1 MKLSLLAVAVSAL
14 LPVVTLAAAQ
24 EAPSS
29 AGVAVVDGK
38 FGDHVE
44 GGRVVGDG
52 ASVLASKKAVY
63 WIDVA
68 NTGAATQVTLVW
80 NIDGTE
86 VQRQSLDVGTSP
98 HWHTW
103 GIRPL
108 GAGKRVDVTVL
119 DASGRTLRT
128 DSVGTSS

>member
-1 MKLSLLAVAVSAL
+1 MKLSVLAIAVVAL
-14 LPVVTLAAAQ
+14 LPVVSVAGAQ
-24 EAPSS
+24 EAPSG
-29 AGVAVVDGK
+29 AGVSVVDGK

-52 ASVLASKKAVY
+52 GSALAAKKAVY
-63 WIDVA
+63 WIDAA
-68 NTGAATQVTLVW
+68 NPGAATQVTLVW
-80 NIDGTE
+80 TIDGAE

-108 GAGKRVDVTVL
+108 GSGRKVDVT
-119 DASGRTLRT
+119 ASWL
-128 DSVGTSS
+128 VSSRHCVFQM